1 MTIII
6 FNDFLLFYR
15 QNDNNKMIF
24 KKIKGRLIFLLV
36 AYICTTMFLST
47 SKTDQNTGATWFQ
60 WVTCFSENGHFKLT
74 NILKELPSSGA
85 KDGLRAESQRW
96 CKEDGI
102 CRKTDWRI
110 VGLGLLVGFVD
121 CQKYGIKPFLLSSK
135 TKALFRIFVRNKL
148 KELQDIIFT

>member
-15 QNDNNKMIF
+15 QNDDNNKMIF

-36 AYICTTMFLST
+36 AYICTIMFLST

-74 NILKELPSSGA
+74 TIK
-85 KDGLRAESQRW
+85 RAPIFRSKRW
-96 CKEDGI
+96 TQG
-102 CRKTDWRI
+102 W
-110 VGLGLLVGFVD
+110 
-121 CQKYGIKPFLLSSK
+121 KP
-135 TKALFRIFVRNKL
+135 AMV
-148 KELQDIIFT
+148 

>member
-47 SKTDQNTGATWFQ
+47 SKTDQNTGAT
-60 WVTCFSENGHFKLT
+60 
-74 NILKELPSSGA
+74 
-85 KDGLRAESQRW
+85 
-96 CKEDGI
+96 
-102 CRKTDWRI
+102 
-110 VGLGLLVGFVD
+110 
-121 CQKYGIKPFLLSSK
+121 
-135 TKALFRIFVRNKL
+135 
-148 KELQDIIFT
+148 

>member
-1 MTIII
+1 MIII

-15 QNDNNKMIF
+15 QNDNNKIIF

-74 NILKELPSSGA
+74 DTLKELPSSGA

-102 CRKTDWRI
+102 CRKTDWLTHCWFGAFSWLCRLPE
-110 VGLGLLVGFVD
+110 VWHKAFPSE
-121 CQKYGIKPFLLSSK
+121 QQNQSSIQNSCAK
-135 TKALFRIFVRNKL
+135 
-148 KELQDIIFT
+148 